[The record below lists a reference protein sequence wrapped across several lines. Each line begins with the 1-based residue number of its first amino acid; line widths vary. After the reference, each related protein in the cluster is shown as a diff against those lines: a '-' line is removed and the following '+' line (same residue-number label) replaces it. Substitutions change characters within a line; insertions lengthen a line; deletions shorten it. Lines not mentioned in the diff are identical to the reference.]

1 MTAPDRAD
9 RNASPPRKREKP
21 RHRSAEKESRER
33 SNDAGRAGSGRAEV
47 SRAGSRAGSGQ
58 AEVSRAGSRAE
69 VSRAGSGREAPN
81 VGTPRVEA
89 TEAAGVGEGVTGSRP
104 IGREAR
110 DSPWRRCAIS
120 RNRRP
125 KEQLLRFVIDPGGRL
140 VEDVSSS
147 LPGRGIHVLPDRKRV
162 TALMTRHK
170 MGRDEVDV
178 VLTRLAGALER
189 RLLDGI
195 GLARRTGGCRVGLRE
210 CEEWIRRG
218 ARPLILMAEDAVGL
232 RERLEPL
239 GAPHGGIEIVR
250 VPGTER
256 LGALWS
262 GRTVVVIAVLHS
274 GVGARIRAD
283 AARWWSFTRAD
294 AG

>member
-1 MTAPDRAD
+1 MA
-9 RNASPPRKREKP
+9 RKREKP
-21 RHRSAEKESRER
+21 RRRSAGTESRER
-33 SNDAGRAGSGRAEV
+33 PNAGTGRAEV
-47 SRAGSRAGSGQ
+47 ARVGTTSEGPKVGTG
-58 AEVSRAGSRAE
+58 RAE
-69 VSRAGSGREAPN
+69 VAQ
-81 VGTPRVEA
+81 VD
-89 TEAAGVGEGVTGSRP
+89 GVGERVEGSRP
-104 IGREAR
+104 IGREAH
-110 DSPWRRCAIS
+110 DSPWRRCAIT

-125 KEQLLRFVIDPGGRL
+125 KEQLLRFVLDPGGRL
-140 VEDVSSS
+140 VEDVASC

-162 TALMTRHK
+162 TALLTRHK
-170 MGRDEVDV
+170 MGRDEVDA

-195 GLARRTGGCRVGLRE
+195 GLARRTGGCRVGMRE

-218 ARPLILMAEDAVGL
+218 ARPLILMAEDAEGL
-232 RERLEPL
+232 HERLEPL
-239 GAPHGGIEIVR
+239 GAPHGEVEIVR

-262 GRTVVVIAVLHS
+262 GRTVVVIAVLHA

-283 AARWWSFTRAD
+283 AARWWSFTRVE